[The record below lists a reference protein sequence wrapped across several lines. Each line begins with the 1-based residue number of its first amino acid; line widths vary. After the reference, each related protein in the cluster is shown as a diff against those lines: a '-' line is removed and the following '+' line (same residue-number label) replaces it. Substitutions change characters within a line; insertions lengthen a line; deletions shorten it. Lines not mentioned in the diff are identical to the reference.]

1 MRLTNKVIYLY
12 ALILIL
18 YTFIYV
24 FFKPR
29 PKLNSLFIK
38 DSNPSLFN
46 YIPKNN
52 IFKIKSPSNKFS
64 VGKIFFIKDN
74 ENCYQVIQLSFW
86 KKEFLGLSFLNRQLN
101 ITDINVK
108 SIKSIKSINSNNY
121 ALGKFQGEEI
131 AYSCMENSNK
141 FNYKIPIKKVKSF
154 DINHWR
160 KVYFKNLNSVF
171 YSFKPENYECYV
183 VITNKTSFFENS
195 EFEINKK
202 IFNKFLYK

>member
-52 IFKIKSPSNKFS
+52 IFKIKSPSNKVS
-64 VGKIFFIKDN
+64 VGKSFFIKDN
-74 ENCYQVIQLSFW
+74 ENWYQVIQLSFW

-101 ITDINVK
+101 IIDINV
-108 SIKSIKSINSNNY
+108 KSINSNNY
-121 ALGKFQGEEI
+121 ALGKVQEKEI
-131 AYSCMENSNK
+131 VYACMENSGNFHYRILPGK
-141 FNYKIPIKKVKSF
+141 AVDSLDFLHWKKVF
-154 DINHWR
+154 MN
-160 KVYFKNLNSVF
+160 NLNLVF
-171 YSFKPENYECYV
+171 YSFKPRNYECYV
-183 VITNKTSFFENS
+183 VITNNTNFFANS
-195 EFEINKK
+195 EFDIDKK
-202 IFNKFLYK
+202 IFNNFIYK